1 MPWLDAF
8 GAQAYK
14 ANTSKKSH
22 NYHIAIWSYGLRRN
36 ADWYA
41 AHERSL
47 LTICRQLQYRDF
59 VDGIRRQRLCVV
71 SASNHACE
79 AARPRDCLQY
89 ATAELVY
96 CLSLPTYIYICVC
109 FRVIISF
116 LSFDFRTSLIA
127 VHHQTHLQTPHF
139 DLEYCKLSK
148 LASKTRNSA

>member
-96 CLSLPTYIYICVC
+96 CLSLPTYIYACVFESLSLSYLSILERHSLLC
-109 FRVIISF
+109 ITKRISK
-116 LSFDFRTSLIA
+116 RRILI
-127 VHHQTHLQTPHF
+127 
-139 DLEYCKLSK
+139 
-148 LASKTRNSA
+148 